1 MTTQLKQ
8 TLYDADFV
16 AWAEQTVEL
25 LRSRQLDRL
34 DFENLIEEVEDLG
47 KSQRQALYS
56 NLRVVLM
63 HLLKWQFQPEKRTN
77 SWRYTLRE
85 HRQHI
90 EEILEDSPSLKN
102 YALEIFEPCYG
113 KARLLA
119 SDETDLSVSTFPE
132 TCPYTIAEIL
142 NPDFLP

>member
-8 TLYDADFV
+8 TLYHTDFV

-56 NLRVVLM
+56 NLRVLVM

-85 HRQHI
+85 HRQRI
-90 EEILEDSPSLKN
+90 EEILEDSPSLRN
-102 YALEIFEPCYG
+102 YALEIFEPCYV

-119 SDETDLSVSTFPE
+119 ADETDLPISTFPE
-132 TCPYTIAEIL
+132 TCPYTVAEIL
-142 NPDFLP
+142 NSDFLP